1 MIGLSMQDPMEPIRV
16 IWKVK
21 DRWEKQKDVVQD
33 AKYIEQLIL
42 QDLVNTIQSY
52 QLSYDYLTD
61 MIKSARHQQSE
72 KYKKDRKDFHALEG
86 FLIRDFFGGD
96 KRFKLTSIVAGGW
109 EDYYYSFRFTCEAN
123 EGEAIP
129 KCSIQIPIK
138 KRLTVDNIA
147 AAAWGQLEF
156 LIQESEYC
164 HCVKHKCYDIE
175 GIAAYIKDYFNL
187 KVEDEK

>member
-1 MIGLSMQDPMEPIRV
+1 MINLSVKDPMESIRV

-21 DRWEKQKDVVQD
+21 ERWEKQKEVVQD
-33 AKYIEQLIL
+33 AKYIQELIL
-42 QDLVNTIQSY
+42 KDLVTTIKSY
-52 QLSYDYLTD
+52 ELTYDYMTD
-61 MIKSARHQQSE
+61 IIKSARYQQRE
-72 KYKKDRKDFHALEG
+72 KYKKDRKDFHALES

-96 KRFKLTSIVAGGW
+96 KRFKLTSIISGGW
-109 EDYYYSFRFTCEAN
+109 EDYYYSFHFTCQAN

-129 KCSIQIPIK
+129 KCSVQIPIK
-138 KRLTVDNIA
+138 KRLTAENIA

-175 GIAAYIKDYFNL
+175 GMAAYIKDYFNL
-187 KVEDEK
+187 KEEDQK